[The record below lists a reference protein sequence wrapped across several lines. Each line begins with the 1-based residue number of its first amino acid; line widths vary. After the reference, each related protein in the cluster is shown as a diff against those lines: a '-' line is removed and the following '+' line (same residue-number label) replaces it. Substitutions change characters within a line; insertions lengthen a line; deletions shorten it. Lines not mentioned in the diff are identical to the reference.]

1 MKAVGDTSPRIIS
14 REIESGFYLL
24 RVDDEKVNYFE
35 AIWSIPERI
44 TYNAYLLVE
53 DGGAVLFDG
62 WKTVYADDLIEAIRG
77 IVSPRDLTHVIVHH
91 VEPDHSGSLPKVLEA
106 NGFRAEVVTNPMSKP
121 MIESFYKICPK
132 FRLVKDCE
140 EISAAGEK
148 IKLINTP
155 WLHWPETM
163 MSYLTNRRI
172 LVPCDAFGGYS
183 IPRTILDEDDEVVRE
198 YLPSV
203 RKYVATV
210 IGFYRQYIIRNIERL
225 QNLQL
230 DIEIIAPAH
239 GLIWKR
245 NPRLILDYYRSLAEG
260 RPDGNKI
267 LVVSG
272 SMYGLMEK
280 AARIAVEEVERLGGR
295 TAFYQFNDLEQP
307 PFSEIIGNAIDSRA
321 IILAAPTYEAGVYPP
336 IDHLADLITKKIP
349 PKPVLILGS
358 YGWAGIVAKKLSE
371 KLTGAGFK
379 VVEMIEFRGS
389 PSEEDVRRI
398 KEGVRRLLESS

>member
-1 MKAVGDTSPRIIS
+1 MVVREMSPKVLL

-35 AIWSIPERI
+35 AIWSIPEKV
-44 TYNAYLLVE
+44 TYNAYLLVG

-62 WKTVYADDLIEAIRG
+62 WKAVYADDLIEAIRE
-77 IVSPRDLTHVIVHH
+77 ITNPRDLTHVIVHH
-91 VEPDHSGSLPKVLEA
+91 TEPDHSGSLPKVLEA
-106 NGFRAEVVTNPMSKP
+106 NGFRAEVVTHPMSKP
-121 MIESFYKICPK
+121 MIESFYRISPK

-148 IKLINTP
+148 IKLVYTP
-155 WLHWPETM
+155 WLHWPETI
-163 MSYLTNRRI
+163 MSYLMSRKI

-183 IPRTILDEDDEVVRE
+183 IPRTIFDEDDEVLRE

-203 RKYVATV
+203 RKYVATI
-210 IGFYRQYIIRNIERL
+210 IGFYRQHIIRNIEKL

-230 DIEIIAPAH
+230 DIRIIAPAH
-239 GLIWKR
+239 GLVWRR
-245 NPRLILDYYRSLAEG
+245 NPQLILDYYRNLAEG

-272 SMYGLMEK
+272 SMYGLMER
-280 AARIAVEEVERLGGR
+280 AARTAVEAVEGLGGR
-295 TAFYQFNDLEQP
+295 AVFYRFNDLEQP

-321 IILAAPTYEAGVYPP
+321 IILAAPTYEAGVYPLL
-336 IDHLADLITKKIP
+336 DQLVDLIVKKIP

-358 YGWAGIVAKKLSE
+358 YGWAGTVAKKLSE
-371 KLTGAGFK
+371 KLAAADFK
-379 VVEMIEFRGS
+379 IVETIEFRGS
-389 PSEEDVRRI
+389 PSEEDARKIR
-398 KEGVRRLLESS
+398 EGVRRLLESS